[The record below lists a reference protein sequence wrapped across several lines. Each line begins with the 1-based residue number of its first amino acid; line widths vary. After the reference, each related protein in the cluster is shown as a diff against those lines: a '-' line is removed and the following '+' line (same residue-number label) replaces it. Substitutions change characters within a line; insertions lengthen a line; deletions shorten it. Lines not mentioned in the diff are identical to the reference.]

1 MKTHFRL
8 IILGGGAGGIST
20 ASSILSKKKD
30 LKNEVLIIE
39 PSDYHFFQPGWPL
52 VGSGEMKP
60 EETKKPTE
68 KVIPKGAR
76 WMKAFVDGVDPVKRE
91 VTAGGTTVSY
101 DFMVVAMGLELDFD
115 SIKGAK
121 DALGKNGVTTNYLYN
136 FTGYTY
142 ESLKKT
148 MTGNIVVSRPRSKI
162 KGGVSAENSI
172 FTMDDFIKK
181 HDREV
186 NIVFRSGRTE
196 IFDVKKYSDS
206 LKEQLEAKN
215 IDYKLNEE
223 LIEVRGEAKE
233 AVFKNHETGER
244 HTVPFEML
252 VITPTMHGPAA
263 LNGSGL
269 LDDGGWVDV
278 DKHTMM
284 HNTYTTVFSLG
295 DAASLPTV
303 KMGAAVREQYKIL
316 VDNLIERMDD
326 KDPSHIYEGKTA
338 CPVATE
344 YGELILAEFGYDKVP
359 KETTFL
365 DQSDD
370 KKLFYQFKK
379 NMLPFMYW
387 YGLLKGK
394 A

>member
-60 EETKKPTE
+60 ESTKKPTE
-68 KVIPKGAR
+68 KVMPKGAR
-76 WMKAFVDGVDPVKRE
+76 WMKAFVDSVDPVKRE

-142 ESLKKT
+142 ESLKNT

-181 HDREV
+181 HDREA

-206 LKEQLEAKN
+206 LKEQLESKN

-223 LIEVRGEAKE
+223 LIEVRGEEKE

-252 VITPTMHGPAA
+252 VITPPMHGPGA
-263 LNGSGL
+263 LKGSGL
-269 LDDGGWVDV
+269 LDAEGWVDV

-303 KMGAAVREQYKIL
+303 KMGAAVREQFSIL
-316 VDNLIERMDD
+316 VDNLIDRMDD
-326 KDPSHIYEGKTA
+326 KAPSHIYEGKTA

-344 YGELILAEFGYDKVP
+344 YGELILAEFGYDNIP

-387 YGLLKGK
+387 YGLLNGK